1 MKNRNKIIMIFI
13 LTQSL
18 KVIAD
23 NGKRL
28 CEGGAKKFK
37 TFYNHEPEQ
46 KLFPFFKI
54 TKKN

>member
-23 NGKRL
+23 NVSGL
-28 CEGGAKKFK
+28 GDSGA
-37 TFYNHEPEQ
+37 PEAGMFQ
-46 KLFPFFKI
+46 LKYKI
-54 TKKN
+54 K